1 MSNPVITLSLFAL
14 ICVVLFLLF
23 RSGKGYYWRLKRELA
38 QDDKIVTEDI
48 LKQLYHAEY
57 EGHSISITNLKGL
70 FAEHNN
76 LLDVIKSMEA
86 KGLIGTTEGVVKL
99 NDEGRDYALKI
110 IRVHRLWEKYLS
122 EKTGYHKSEWHD
134 RAEEMEHQLTSEE
147 ANKLAVQLGN
157 PRFDPHG
164 DPIPTDTGEITK
176 IKGVPLSLIPV
187 NTIGR
192 ITHIEDEPDVIYK
205 QILAERLHIASQV
218 RVVESNE
225 RRVVFHSQGE
235 EYILAPVVAA
245 NITVLALEREEIS
258 EENISRLSSL
268 KGGEKAKIIG
278 ISQECRGENRRRLLD
293 LGFVKNTDI
302 SIGLESPMRNPK
314 AYLVRDTAIAI
325 RNEQADFVLIEKIG
339 RNE

>member
-1 MSNPVITLSLFAL
+1 MSNPVIALSMFAL
-14 ICVVLFLLF
+14 ICVVLFLLY
-23 RSGKGYYWRLKRELA
+23 RSGKGFYWRLKRDLS

-57 EGHSISITNLKGL
+57 EGHSISVANLKGL
-70 FAEHNN
+70 FSGHNRLVETVKN
-76 LLDVIKSMEA
+76 MEA
-86 KGLIGTTEGVVKL
+86 KGLIDTTDGIVKL
-99 NDEGRDYALKI
+99 KGAGRDYALKI

-164 DPIPTDTGEITK
+164 DPIPTDSGEIAK
-176 IKGVPLSLIPV
+176 IKGVSLSLLPV

-205 QILAERLHIASQV
+205 QILAERLHIASEL

-235 EYILAPVVAA
+235 EYVLAPVVAA
-245 NITVLALEREEIS
+245 NITVLALEREEIA

-268 KGGEKAKIIG
+268 KDGEKAKIIG

-293 LGFVKNTDI
+293 LGFVKNTHI
-302 SIGLESPMRNPK
+302 SIGLESPMKNPK

-325 RNEQADFVLIEKIG
+325 RNEQAEFVLIEKTG
-339 RNE
+339 NYE